1 LTGWEYHVSHD
12 LNFSNRPVRT
22 RMPGGVA
29 GERSAMLTAPMP
41 ISFRRCPL
49 CGVVAV
55 RLSSGNV
62 SFWPD
67 LGPTPGSYIT
77 FL

>member
-29 GERSAMLTAPMP
+29 GERSATLTAPMP
-41 ISFRRCPL
+41 ICAKVCL
-49 CGVVAV
+49 CGIFTI
-55 RLSSGNV
+55 RKSCRMV
-62 SFWPD
+62 SLW
-67 LGPTPGSYIT
+67 L
-77 FL
+77 

>member
-41 ISFRRCPL
+41 ISQTSELAQR
-49 CGVVAV
+49 
-55 RLSSGNV
+55 
-62 SFWPD
+62 
-67 LGPTPGSYIT
+67 
-77 FL
+77 